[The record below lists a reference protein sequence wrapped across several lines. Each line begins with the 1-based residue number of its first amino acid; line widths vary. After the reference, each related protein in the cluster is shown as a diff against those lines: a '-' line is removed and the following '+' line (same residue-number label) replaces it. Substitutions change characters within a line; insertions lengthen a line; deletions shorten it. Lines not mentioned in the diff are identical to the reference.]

1 MSEKTFSSKFD
12 LFKNEFLNFVAL
24 QPQYEISVDKINFF
38 TKKIDFR
45 FSQQP
50 SQTFMGLGSVTSLL
64 EIDAEYNPI
73 LR

>member
-45 FSQQP
+45 FS
-50 SQTFMGLGSVTSLL
+50 
-64 EIDAEYNPI
+64 
-73 LR
+73 